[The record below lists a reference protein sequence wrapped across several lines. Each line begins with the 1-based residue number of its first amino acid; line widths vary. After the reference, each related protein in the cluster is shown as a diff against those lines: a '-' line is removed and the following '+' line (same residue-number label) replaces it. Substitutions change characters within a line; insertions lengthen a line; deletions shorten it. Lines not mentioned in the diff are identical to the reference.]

1 MWWSLLLPALAAP
14 VDAPVHTGQVAE
26 GDYAVVIGVEDYA
39 FLPDVPHARADA
51 QAVRTWLQASRG
63 VPTHRIELLTDASKE
78 QIEAAL
84 GRAREQVGD
93 AGTLWVYWAGH
104 GAAAPEGGG
113 RLLLGVDTMA
123 DPEVFSTRALSVDGL
138 EASLGEVPHAV
149 LWLDTC
155 YAGTGRDGQSL
166 LPGTR
171 FAVPTYAKQ
180 APGEVLRWTA
190 AKPGQL
196 STAHPSGHGAFTWAS
211 LRALQGEADGAVD
224 GRQDGAVTAN
234 EAQIFVGR
242 ALADAGIRSQTPTM
256 DGDASTVLVTGLP
269 ARAPAPAT
277 APAPAAVPMPRPV
290 VKTLG
295 PEFPTQRVETPTK
308 VPVATLTLLGLGSAA
323 GLGTASVTRS
333 MYVNDRSYDG
343 TMDTTVYLNRAA
355 GAAGIGF
362 GAAFVYIATKSVLE
376 RQK

>member
-1 MWWSLLLPALAAP
+1 MWWSLLPALAAP
-14 VDAPVHTGQVAE
+14 VGAPVHTGQVAE

-78 QIEAAL
+78 QIEGAL
-84 GRAREQVGD
+84 GRAREQVGG

-104 GAAAPEGGG
+104 GAAAPDGGG

-123 DPEVFSTRALSVDGL
+123 DPEVFSTRALSVDEL
-138 EASLGEVPHAV
+138 EASLGEVAHAV

-155 YAGTGRDGQSL
+155 YAGTGRDGHSL

-180 APGEVLRWTA
+180 APGGVLRWTA

-196 STAHPSGHGAFTWAS
+196 STTHPSGHGAFTWAS

-224 GRQDGAVTAN
+224 GQQDGAVTAA
-234 EAQIFVGR
+234 EAQVFVGR
-242 ALADAGIRSQTPTM
+242 ALAEAGIRTQTPTL
-256 DGDASTVLVTGLP
+256 DGDGSTVLVVGLP
-269 ARAPAPAT
+269 PRAPAA
-277 APAPAAVPMPRPV
+277 APAVVPMPRPAA
-290 VKTLG
+290 KTLG
-295 PEFPTQRVETPTK
+295 PELPIQRVQTPTK
-308 VPVATLTLLGLGSAA
+308 VPVATLTLLGIGSAA
-323 GLGTASVTRS
+323 GIGTASVTRA
-333 MYVNDRSYDG
+333 MYNNDRSYDD
-343 TMDTTVYLNRAA
+343 TMDTTLYLNRAA
-355 GAAGIGF
+355 GVAGIGF
-362 GAAFVYIATKSVLE
+362 GAAFVYIATKSALE
-376 RQK
+376 RSQ